1 MGLSQTIG
9 EQGGVVSRRQ
19 VLRLEGDD
27 NLIERMVRR
36 NEWRAVHPGVYVDH
50 TGTPTDGQLR
60 MAAVLYAWPAVLA
73 GESALA
79 AHGARAVSSPG
90 VRVAID
96 SARRVQPRD
105 GVSILRVADLEAR
118 AIWNRTPPRLRLED
132 AALDTSSRLWAT
144 SGEAAAVAV
153 LADLCQQRLTTPARL
168 RDTLAAY
175 PRLRGRAFL
184 FGVLDD
190 VATGAYSVLEHRYLT
205 RVERPHGLPRAQ
217 RQGSFTQGARAG
229 FRDVHYVAQRVAV
242 ELDGRLGH
250 EFALDQWADLER
262 DLGAAADEQLT
273 VRLGWGLVAQAV
285 PAGDADGRTAPVP
298 GMGGICPHLPGLQ
311 ETTESS
317 RHQVPGIFR

>member
-1 MGLSQTIG
+1 M
-9 EQGGVVSRRQ
+9 
-19 VLRLEGDD
+19 LRLEGDD
-27 NLIERMVRR
+27 NLIERMIRR

-79 AHGARAVSSPG
+79 AHGARAVTSPG

-96 SARRVQPRD
+96 STRRVQPPA

-168 RDTLAAY
+168 RDTLAGY

-184 FGVLDD
+184 FAVLDD

-217 RQGSFTQGARAG
+217 RQASFPQGARAG

-262 DLGAAADEQLT
+262 DLGAAAEEQLT
-273 VRLGWGLVAQAV
+273 VRLGWGLVANPCRLAMLMGELLQSRGWAGQARAC
-285 PAGDADGRTAPVP
+285 PDCTA
-298 GMGGICPHLPGLQ
+298 
-311 ETTESS
+311 TTEDP
-317 RHQVPGIFR
+317 RHQVPGILR